1 MAPSGRGTS
10 GNRPPG
16 TPGGSRPASSGT
28 PAMPVPGR
36 PARSGAP
43 PADSP
48 FVGFADTQLQP
59 PLQALPEAPRAAR
72 PLLQPA
78 RAGRAAWWRRL
89 TVLQW
94 ALTLSIGVH
103 ASLLTMRF
111 VDPERF
117 ERVFRDTPL
126 EVILVNARGQEPP
139 AQAQAIAQAAL
150 AGGGEAATGR
160 ATSPLPAAAQ
170 VELGDASD
178 EAHRR
183 IEQLQ
188 QMQQQLLAS
197 VHQELARLPPP
208 DPQRDEGTPQAR
220 EQEERRRQLLKQMA
234 EIEKRIAEENARP
247 RKRFIS
253 PATREAVY
261 ALYYDRL
268 RRKVEDRGTRD
279 FPTQQERKL
288 YGELTMNITVD
299 VEGRVVDAEVVH
311 SSGNKALDRRAVA
324 IVLGAAPYGRFNG
337 EMRNQADQIVVS
349 SRFRF
354 TRDEGLETS
363 LSAPQMR

>member
-1 MAPSGRGTS
+1 MAPTGR
-10 GNRPPG
+10 N
-16 TPGGSRPASSGT
+16 SSG

-36 PARSGAP
+36 PARGVLP
-43 PADSP
+43 PSAGDSP
-48 FVGFADTQLQP
+48 FVGFADTQMQP
-59 PLQALPEAPRAAR
+59 SAPPEPRPTLAAGGPGALAAAAR
-72 PLLQPA
+72 P
-78 RAGRAAWWRRL
+78 GRWWRRL
-89 TVLQW
+89 GVLQW
-94 ALTLSIGVH
+94 ALALSVGVH
-103 ASLLTMRF
+103 AGLLTMRF

-139 AQAQAIAQAAL
+139 TQAQAIAQAAL
-150 AGGGEAATGR
+150 AGGGDAAAGR

-197 VHQELARLPPP
+197 VHQELAKLPPP

-234 EIEKRIAEENARP
+234 EIEKRITEENARP

-268 RRKVEDRGTRD
+268 RRRVEERGTRD
-279 FPTQQERKL
+279 FPTHQGRKL

-299 VEGRVVDAEVVH
+299 VEGRVVDAEVMH
-311 SSGNKALDRRAVA
+311 SSGNKALDRRALA
-324 IVLGAAPYGRFNG
+324 IVQGAAPYGRFNG